1 LFYSFFF
8 FCCAIDAEQDEE
20 QAMLRLVQR
29 LVAIRSVNG
38 QDGERAVVDCLLQEA
53 GKLGLKGETFSVT
66 EDRPNVVFSIGQ
78 GPPRFL
84 FVAHLDTG
92 MERRYILFDYQTQFW
107 QRIRADQF
115 LRVH

>member
-1 LFYSFFF
+1 M
-8 FCCAIDAEQDEE
+8 DAEQDEE